1 MPTLDNTLS
10 NTDIFNILRNKKI
23 ILNGCMMSDDL
34 PTKMIKGFYILNLDK
49 KGNGGT
55 HWTALSYGGADGKNY
70 YFDSMGVLPP
80 EDLENK
86 IKNYIYNDRQYQ
98 DVNDTSCG
106 FYCIA
111 FIMYMHHSG
120 ANDETFKNFKSMF
133 TEYPNNKKNEMILNK
148 IVN

>member
-1 MPTLDNTLS
+1 MPTANNTLS
-10 NTDIFNILRNKKI
+10 NNDIINILTEKKI
-23 ILNGCMMSDDL
+23 LLNGCMMSNYL
-34 PTKMIKGFYILNLDK
+34 PKQMIKGPYVINLDK

-55 HWTALSYGGADGKNY
+55 HWTALYYGGKDGKHY

-86 IKNYIYNDRQYQ
+86 IKNYVYNDKQFQ
-98 DVNDTSCG
+98 CINDTSCG

-111 FIMYMHHSG
+111 FIMNMHHLG
-120 ANDETFKNFKSMF
+120 ATDETFKKFRAMFK
-133 TEYPNNKKNEMILNK
+133 EYPNNKMNETVLNK